1 MLGQKLRQ
9 AATRVYQVLSQEKHA
24 MSDSDDDYDYGA
36 HDHGLDFDSLRL
48 ALELS
53 VEQQLRNGYVLDHPA
68 DTYVNPTT
76 TLDGDDVSCFIDAE
90 EAEAVAAAL
99 RDEARLLREA
109 QDTEYARALAQDQ
122 MRERSHQQRE
132 AWRKLHR
139 RVQKQRLRALQAR
152 VVPEPAD
159 HDSRTGELTTS
170 ALVLRFPDGRRAE
183 RRFRA
188 ADRLADVRTY
198 VEALALE
205 EELRRAKASEGG
217 GGESGAETQQRELC
231 ADDEVEAI
239 MDEDDDED
247 TQQQHSRFHLVSSYP
262 RRRLADLGLTLHEA
276 GLCPSGVLFVE
287 PDAEL

>member
-36 HDHGLDFDSLRL
+36 HAHGLDFDSLRL

-76 TLDGDDVSCFIDAE
+76 TLDGDDASCFIDAE

-188 ADRLADVRTY
+188 SDRLADVRTY

-287 PDAEL
+287 PDAGL